1 MSPHKISSLRR
12 IQINYL
18 LNLKETRI
26 KRKKLLFLGKVTF
39 ELTTLTISG
48 VDIRE
53 EFKPVYLSQAN
64 SAESKDKK
72 IKTILNNLSLKLD
85 FYTVCLLIALFSL
98 GYLII
103 VYLLHATLAGG
114 SGFTSDSWDGLNFA
128 TSVITQ
134 TLSPSDLSLGEDDPR
149 DLRLLAIQ
157 RLVKEI
163 LIL

>member
-1 MSPHKISSLRR
+1 V
-12 IQINYL
+12 N
-18 LNLKETRI
+18 
-26 KRKKLLFLGKVTF
+26 
-39 ELTTLTISG
+39 
-48 VDIRE
+48 IRE